1 MRGRQIERDHEM
13 ERDRKRYHEM
23 EREKERDHE
32 MDSNIGFKDGER
44 KKDLKQR
51 ELGRKERER
60 ERQKETETEVKPVQ
74 L

>member
-1 MRGRQIERDHEM
+1 M

-44 KKDLKQR
+44 KKDLK
-51 ELGRKERER
+51 
-60 ERQKETETEVKPVQ
+60 
-74 L
+74 